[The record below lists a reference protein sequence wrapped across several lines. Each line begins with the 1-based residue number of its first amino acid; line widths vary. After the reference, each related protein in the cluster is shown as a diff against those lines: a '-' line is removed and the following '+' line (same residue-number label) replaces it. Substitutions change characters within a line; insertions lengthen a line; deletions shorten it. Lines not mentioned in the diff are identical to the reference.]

1 MVGIVSFGVYVP
13 WHRLKR
19 STIKEGLNGNIA
31 IGSFD
36 EDSITMSVEAGVIC
50 LEGLKRDSIDGVF
63 IASTTA
69 PYKEGQS
76 AAVVATA
83 LDLRRDLMTVDF
95 TNSPRSG
102 ITALMMAADI
112 IKSGSLHNI
121 LVIAADHYRTAPGSD
136 WEPDCG
142 DGAVAFLVSDKD
154 VIASVE
160 ASYSSCRYVMDFWRS
175 QEDTYVRS
183 GESRFYIAEGYIP
196 ATSAA
201 IEGLLKKQ
209 GIDKKDVNRIIMP
222 IPGEGKQSS
231 LARNLGFDK
240 NSKLQGSLYESIGDT
255 GTAYVPMLL
264 ASALAEAKAGELMLV
279 CSYGEGTD
287 AILLKVTDKI
297 DTAKNAK
304 SLNKS
309 LSYKKEFDDY
319 KAYLQLRCL
328 YPVQRI
334 PYPLGEVSI
343 VRVTA
348 EIDQNVRL
356 YGVKCKACGA
366 IQFPPQRVCIKC
378 QTKDQFDRIRL
389 SDKKGTL
396 FTFSMDFS
404 PTFAAQTPT
413 PTVIPIIN
421 FDGGGRMQCF
431 MTDFDLKEL
440 SINMPVEMTFRNMN
454 VRGGVHN
461 YSWKCKPIRN

>member
-19 STIKEGLNGNIA
+19 SSIKEGLPGNIA
-31 IGSFD
+31 VGSFD
-36 EDSITMSVEAGVIC
+36 EDSITMAVEAGLIC
-50 LEGLKRDSIDGVF
+50 LEGFKRESIDGVF
-63 IASTTA
+63 IASTTT

-83 LDLRRDLMTVDF
+83 LDLRSDLMTVDF
-95 TNSPRSG
+95 TNSLRSST
-102 ITALMMAADI
+102 TALILAADT
-112 IKSGSLHNI
+112 IKSGSRHNI
-121 LVIAADHYRTAPGSD
+121 LVIASEHYRTAPGSD
-136 WEPDCG
+136 WEQDCG

-154 VIASVE
+154 AIASIE
-160 ASYSSCRYVMDFWRS
+160 GSYSSCRYIMDFWRS

-183 GESRFYIAEGYIP
+183 GESRFYVAEGYIP
-196 ATSAA
+196 AATEA
-201 IEGLLKKQ
+201 IAGVLKKQ
-209 GIDKKDVNRIIMP
+209 GIDKKDITKIIMP
-222 IPGEGKQSS
+222 IPGENKQGS

-240 NSKLQGSLYESIGDT
+240 NNKLQGSLYESIGDT
-255 GTAYVPMLL
+255 GVAYVPMLL
-264 ASALAEAKAGELMLV
+264 ASAFAEAKEGDLILA
-279 CSYGEGTD
+279 CSYGEGSD
-287 AILLKVTDKI
+287 AIILKVTNKI

-304 SLNKS
+304 NLNKS
-309 LSYKKEFDDY
+309 FSYKKEFEDY
-319 KAYLQLRCL
+319 KTYLQLRCL
-328 YPVQRI
+328 FPVQRI

-378 QTKDQFDRIRL
+378 QTKDQFDTIRL

-396 FTFSMDFS
+396 FTFSMDFT

-413 PTVIPIIN
+413 PTVIPIVN
-421 FDGGGRMQCF
+421 FDGGGRIQCF
-431 MTDFDLKEL
+431 MTDFDLNEL

-454 VRGGVHN
+454 FRGGVHN
-461 YSWKCKPIRN
+461 YSWKCKPLRK